1 MECGGLA
8 IYDIIKEEFRVYK
21 ECNFEIYHENI
32 NFGAFKRLYNNIKLY
47 KIDMNLKVY
56 QRYFFKSIFKN
67 KDAID
72 KLSAIRKF

>member
-1 MECGGLA
+1 MQFWNLSRK
-8 IYDIIKEEFRVYK
+8 YKFWII
-21 ECNFEIYHENI
+21 I
-32 NFGAFKRLYNNIKLY
+32 RLYNNIKLD